1 MRDGIL
7 FLLFNPVSIPAWIY
21 LIAWAAFKLNVFS
34 FLKEKEL
41 DLPDWDDPIYKD
53 D

>member
-1 MRDGIL
+1 MVDTLL
-7 FLLFNPVSIPAWIY
+7 FLLFSPLGVPVWVF

-41 DLPDWDDPIYKD
+41 DLPGWDDPIFKD